1 MKKSVNSLN
10 LSHFID
16 ETHKQIIA
24 KIRTDII
31 HGLDIR
37 MFSNSTTKAKL
48 QMVATI
54 SHNKTSTPP
63 CYETVTWIVFGQH
76 IKISPLMVF

>member
-1 MKKSVNSLN
+1 MKKCVNTLN

-37 MFSNSTTKAKL
+37 VFSNSTTKAKL

-54 SHNKTSTPP
+54 PHNKRRFCLYIQIASKF
-63 CYETVTWIVFGQH
+63 IDR
-76 IKISPLMVF
+76 K